1 MECMEIWLYCVGFIS
16 ARQSRAL
23 LFSSDE
29 FGGAKNRNEGVCL
42 SIWKC
47 ILKVKKRKKERIYVL
62 SCVNDNELCE
72 EKL

>member
-29 FGGAKNRNEGVCL
+29 FMGKTLVGGTKNRNEGVCL

-47 ILKVKKRKKERIYVL
+47 ILKVKNEKKKEFM
-62 SCVNDNELCE
+62 C
-72 EKL
+72 